1 MKHTPVDGLIPALFE
16 GKVTSFVSCVHVE
29 CTSSRHES
37 FYDLQLDVKGC
48 VNLDASFE
56 KFVQVETLDGD
67 NQYDAANGFGK
78 QDAKKGL
85 SFHSFPPILNIQL
98 KRYIYIPFEYIYL
111 HDRFE
116 FPKQLNLAAY
126 MDSTASPD
134 STQYHLHSILV
145 HSGDVHGG
153 HYYVYI
159 RPHGQDPANT
169 LWFKYDDDLISAVD
183 EGDVMESS
191 FGSPLAGVTSFSSA
205 YMLVRT
211 LCVNNG

>member
-67 NQYDAANGFGK
+67 NQYDAANGF
-78 QDAKKGL
+78 
-85 SFHSFPPILNIQL
+85 
-98 KRYIYIPFEYIYL
+98 EYDPL
-111 HDRFE
+111 RDGMVKVHDRFE

>member
-1 MKHTPVDGLIPALFE
+1 
-16 GKVTSFVSCVHVE
+16 
-29 CTSSRHES
+29 
-37 FYDLQLDVKGC
+37 
-48 VNLDASFE
+48 
-56 KFVQVETLDGD
+56 
-67 NQYDAANGFGK
+67 
-78 QDAKKGL
+78 
-85 SFHSFPPILNIQL
+85 
-98 KRYIYIPFEYIYL
+98 
-111 HDRFE
+111 
-116 FPKQLNLAAY
+116 

-159 RPHGQDPANT
+159 RPHGQDPTNT

-211 LCVNNG
+211 RQ